1 MDLDELAPVGGRAP
15 GRRDGWWL
23 ERFAQVREDPS
34 NRPRF
39 RNERDEPDVAAAGW
53 ALERKLLPHP
63 GQEFRPR
70 NPGGV
75 MRTGLLIRFAAAS
88 GAVTVPL
95 TVASRC
101 VPTFPIASAVT
112 AFRSLWLGANT
123 P

>member
-1 MDLDELAPVGGRAP
+1 MGLHELAPVGGRAP